1 MLLPNRF
8 ATQQFATKWFTA
20 TLNESLGVQGCGIS
34 LFGAFYCPAWGAGFL
49 HTPPFV
55 SPAEL
60 LEFTASIEFARLVAG
75 DAGTTMAGTIVCWM
89 LGVTLGVVAGVVT
102 ATLGVYRALPQAFL
116 NSFGQYHQ

>member
-1 MLLPNRF
+1 MKALAYKVAAFLCLAHSTVLRGVPVSSTHRLL
-8 ATQQFATKWFTA
+8 
-20 TLNESLGVQGCGIS
+20 S
-34 LFGAFYCPAWGAGFL
+34 
-49 HTPPFV
+49 H
-55 SPAEL
+55 

-102 ATLGVYRALPQAFL
+102 ATLGVYRALPRAFL